1 MTPDAPSARRDTLYL
16 PLSRI
21 EELGYGETSARIVFL
36 TAVGCRRHGVGGLV
50 CVLREMIV
58 TGLRLGVTMHTAFV
72 GCERDGLSFE
82 PNMSVPKTH
91 NTRIQIYS
99 RKEQTV

>member
-1 MTPDAPSARRDTLYL
+1 M
-16 PLSRI
+16 
-21 EELGYGETSARIVFL
+21 
-36 TAVGCRRHGVGGLV
+36 

-82 PNMSVPKTH
+82 PNMSAPKTH